1 MSLTY
6 GFCLGDEGAQY
17 NSQQFSSAFQS
28 AFGDGVCP
36 YGGMFDVTATDSM
49 NISLATGFALVGGRW
64 VKSDEVTALSIQPS
78 DNNFDRYDAVVLQ
91 ADMTTKTVETK
102 VIMGKA
108 EAFPK
113 KYIPKRDNT
122 IYEIVLCYIT
132 VRMGVS
138 QIFAAD
144 IEDTRENVELCGI
157 ITQLS
162 DIAES
167 VLYVY
172 EFLTSGIDEAVDE
185 LRGYADSIIQKGD
198 DTVSAIEDAM
208 QKAAI
213 SKPIGEL
220 ETLRTQPEPHNEW
233 LLCNGEPVPVEYPL
247 LSTMLGGFLPTIKQN
262 DERFS
267 SWIYAGNP
275 METI

>member
-1 MSLTY
+1 MALIY
-6 GFCLGDEGAQY
+6 GFCLGDEGTQY
-17 NSQQFSSAFQS
+17 DSAQFSGAFRS

-36 YGGMFDVTATDSM
+36 YGGMFAVSATDSM
-49 NISLATGFALVGGRW
+49 TVSLATGFALVGGRW
-64 VKSDEVTALSIQPS
+64 VKSDEVADLSIQPS

-91 ADMTTKTVETK
+91 ADMTTKTVEAK

-113 KYIPKRDNT
+113 KYIPKRDGT

-138 QIFAAD
+138 QIFSAD
-144 IEDTRENVELCGI
+144 IEDTRADVELCGI

-162 DIAES
+162 SMAES

-172 EFLTSGIDEAVDE
+172 TFLTSGIDQIVDDLLE
-185 LRGYADSIIQKGD
+185 YADSIIQKGD

-208 QKAAI
+208 QKANI
-213 SKPIGEL
+213 SKPIGEV
-220 ETLRTQPEPHNEW
+220 ETLRTQPQPHNEW
-233 LLCNGEPVPVEYPL
+233 LLCDGQPVPAEYPL

-267 SWIYAGNP
+267 SWIYAGKP